1 MDNMHI
7 LIGILLI
14 VILYLVFNKK
24 ENYDDVPQI
33 ESSSVQP
40 LQQSQPYV
48 LIPNDAQQNRAAYLR
63 DNINGVNNEISNL
76 TNQILSENDTNK
88 KILMLNQIQKLNN
101 TSNTM
106 QEELLEINKS
116 ISNNLTMNLTTKIIS
131 ETN

>member
-1 MDNMHI
+1 MHI